1 MCVSWEQATMQ
12 VEFSLE
18 GVNISFWR
26 KTHLPA
32 AAWVLAIC
40 APCCKVTSVID
51 EVGFEVQQCLPFS
64 HTALRHG
71 SIAQAAAE
79 QEAEHNCNSASPLHC
94 CSNPSPTSSKV
105 PKGEPAS
112 TPGWE
117 KMSTFWAP
125 HARTLQLRLQIS
137 SGDRTKEFHVIPDLL
152 TQNPT
157 SYCSMTISFQ
167 NHPATQKKSVRL
179 NANRRP
185 IQLVAPKR
193 GNPAPTLTHLIREN
207 MSTYNCKRE
216 SKPP

>member
-1 MCVSWEQATMQ
+1 MSPCYLRSMLQGHLCNRWSW
-12 VEFSLE
+12 L
-18 GVNISFWR
+18 W
-26 KTHLPA
+26 
-32 AAWVLAIC
+32 
-40 APCCKVTSVID
+40 
-51 EVGFEVQQCLPFS
+51 
-64 HTALRHG
+64 
-71 SIAQAAAE
+71 
-79 QEAEHNCNSASPLHC
+79 
-94 CSNPSPTSSKV
+94 SPTMLAFQPHCTAPWLHSS
-105 PKGEPAS
+105 GSCRAR
-112 TPGWE
+112 GWAQLQLCFSPSLLQSFTDFFE
-117 KMSTFWAP
+117 GTEGWTCIHTRVGKIMSTFWAP

-193 GNPAPTLTHLIREN
+193 GNPAPALTHLIPEN